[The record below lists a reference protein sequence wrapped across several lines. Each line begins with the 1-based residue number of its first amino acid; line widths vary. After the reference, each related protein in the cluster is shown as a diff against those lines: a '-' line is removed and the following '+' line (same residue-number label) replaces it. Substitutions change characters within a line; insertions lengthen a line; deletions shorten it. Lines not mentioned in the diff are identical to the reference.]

1 MKKERRLRKNAMLL
15 VDSYK
20 LGHITMYPKG
30 TEVIYGNLTPRSTR
44 HLDKVLVPKYND
56 GTIVMYGSRLAIEE
70 LKETFDTWFFELP
83 LEEVLA
89 DVEKAVKPFIG
100 DNSPEGI
107 LTAVENLHKLQYLPV
122 LIKWLPDGTLSPAG
136 IPMMTI
142 KSTHPDFSWLPQYLE
157 DILSSE
163 TWKKP
168 TAATIA
174 RHYRLICED
183 FAEQTCDNNFHVP
196 YQGHDFSPR
205 GMSGIDDFFKTGT
218 GHLTQFQ
225 GSDNVSA
232 AYLIEN
238 IYTSQ
243 ALVACSV
250 PACYDDITEVLT
262 DNGFKL
268 FKDLTKED
276 KVAQY
281 LPDGS
286 IEFVIPT
293 EYYNMPY
300 KGTMVRYYTNGYS
313 YVDCVVTP
321 NHKMVRLNKTK
332 GIQLFEAGYK
342 EESRTTGYNSTNNVV
357 VSGVLKGDTKLS
369 DMEKLAIAFQA
380 DGSLPNRS
388 EAYKSGQIRFSFKK
402 QRKIDRL
409 DSILSGLNLEF
420 SKSEADKKG
429 YVNYW
434 IKTNEQ
440 FFDKEFSWV
449 KLTNGDTWAKDFI
462 NELKFWDGTTKSNC
476 IVYSN
481 TNEAAVKKVMEICS
495 VSGYKSQYIS
505 YFDKRGSRLLQHT
518 IVIQDKQTLYGKNTK
533 REFID
538 YDSTVH
544 CVSVPSKMIITKRN
558 NRVIIC
564 GNTEHSVMQLASS
577 SETEVETF
585 RRLIKQYNKGI
596 VSIVSDTWDFWD
608 TITVKALELKD
619 EILAREEDSL
629 GLSKVVFRPDS
640 GDPVDVICGY
650 VELKSLDVEEN
661 GWTNTHTYE
670 LNTKSYVYKKDNKYY
685 KVFFANDSSDYIDE
699 LYIEDG
705 FEVPEAEVKGAI
717 ECLWDTFGGT
727 VNSKEFKVLNPK
739 VGLIYG
745 DSITP
750 QRAVDI
756 FTRLKAKGFA
766 SSNVVLGIG
775 SFTYQYITRD
785 SLGFAMK
792 ATYAEIN
799 GEAFNIFKSPKT
811 DSGKKSAKGLLRVDS
826 IDGKLVL
833 KQECTKEEELG
844 GLLEI
849 GFCNGWFIEDA
860 PSWDDI
866 RARAQA

>member
-70 LKETFDTWFFELP
+70 LKETFDMWFFELP

-122 LIKWLPDGTLSPAG
+122 LIKWLPEGTLSPAG

-142 KSTHPDFSWLPQYLE
+142 KSTHPDFGWLPQYLE

-238 IYTSQ
+238 IYVSQ

-250 PACYDDITEVLT
+250 PA
-262 DNGFKL
+262 
-268 FKDLTKED
+268 
-276 KVAQY
+276 
-281 LPDGS
+281 
-286 IEFVIPT
+286 
-293 EYYNMPY
+293 
-300 KGTMVRYYTNGYS
+300 
-313 YVDCVVTP
+313 
-321 NHKMVRLNKTK
+321 
-332 GIQLFEAGYK
+332 
-342 EESRTTGYNSTNNVV
+342 
-357 VSGVLKGDTKLS
+357 
-369 DMEKLAIAFQA
+369 
-380 DGSLPNRS
+380 
-388 EAYKSGQIRFSFKK
+388 
-402 QRKIDRL
+402 
-409 DSILSGLNLEF
+409 
-420 SKSEADKKG
+420 
-429 YVNYW
+429 
-434 IKTNEQ
+434 
-440 FFDKEFSWV
+440 
-449 KLTNGDTWAKDFI
+449 
-462 NELKFWDGTTKSNC
+462 
-476 IVYSN
+476 
-481 TNEAAVKKVMEICS
+481 
-495 VSGYKSQYIS
+495 
-505 YFDKRGSRLLQHT
+505 
-518 IVIQDKQTLYGKNTK
+518 
-533 REFID
+533 
-538 YDSTVH
+538 
-544 CVSVPSKMIITKRN
+544 
-558 NRVIIC
+558 
-564 GNTEHSVMQLASS
+564 TEHSVMQLASS

-640 GDPVDVICGY
+640 GDPVDVICGVDLDEATAISSTNIKILNDGRIY
-650 VELKSLDVEEN
+650 TEYTVASSLAIDEN
-661 GWTNTHTYE
+661 GI
-670 LNTKSYVYKKDNKYY
+670 VYKVEDANFAHSIHYRGYYLNK
-685 KVFFANDSSDYIDE
+685 I
-699 LYIEDG
+699 
-705 FEVPEAEVKGAI
+705 PEAEVKGAI
-717 ECLWDTFGGT
+717 ECLWGIFGGT

-775 SFTYQYITRD
+775 SFTYQHITRD

-811 DSGKKSAKGLLRVDS
+811 DSGKKSAKGLLRVDN

-849 GFCNGWFIEDA
+849 GFCNGGFIEDA